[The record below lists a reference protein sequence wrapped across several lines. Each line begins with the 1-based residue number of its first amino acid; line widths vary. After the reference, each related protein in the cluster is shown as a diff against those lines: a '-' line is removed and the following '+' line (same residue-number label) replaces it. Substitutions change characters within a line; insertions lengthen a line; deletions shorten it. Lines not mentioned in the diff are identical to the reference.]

1 MPMTI
6 FEEIQP
12 TDGPDI
18 SKPFVLINDQDS
30 SEEIAV
36 PESVTTVFG
45 PLNDRNVI
53 HTTVDRLAA
62 DIPHLSAHQLNDFVS
77 GKPIIAMMM
86 PMPIDFDID
95 VFKKEWCERKYVL
108 RKALAVNVVAATQRL
123 VGLAG
128 GCDHTLVLQQL
139 AKAVWTPR
147 VNRDGGQPPEAIRQ
161 RSLDKLYQEGLDAI
175 SGWYPGHP
183 PFEDIKAA
191 LNAEGARLGNSP
203 KSTGGAFLIAQF
215 EIVATFFRL
224 YRRAQNVT
232 DLLDQADAAKAEGR
246 KGIYGVFNRLL
257 QPPFSK
263 RDLIVAAFNGNFD
276 PSELSPRH
284 RLCRP
289 EFEEMRK
296 RGQQHRA
303 AVLNGS
309 DQFEPD

>member
-1 MPMTI
+1 L
-6 FEEIQP
+6 E
-12 TDGPDI
+12 
-18 SKPFVLINDQDS
+18 
-30 SEEIAV
+30 
-36 PESVTTVFG
+36 
-45 PLNDRNVI
+45 
-53 HTTVDRLAA
+53 
-62 DIPHLSAHQLNDFVS
+62 
-77 GKPIIAMMM
+77 
-86 PMPIDFDID
+86 
-95 VFKKEWCERKYVL
+95 
-108 RKALAVNVVAATQRL
+108 
-123 VGLAG
+123 
-128 GCDHTLVLQQL
+128 
-139 AKAVWTPR
+139 
-147 VNRDGGQPPEAIRQ
+147 
-161 RSLDKLYQEGLDAI
+161 KLYQEGLDAI
-175 SGWYPGHP
+175 SGWYLDHP

-191 LNAEGARLGNSP
+191 LNAEGARLTNSP
-203 KSTGGAFLIAQF
+203 ERRAFLVAQF

-284 RLCRP
+284 RFCRP
-289 EFEEMRK
+289 EFEGMRK